1 MKKVQAHCAP
11 TITVNIIDKNKAVLV
26 GMIEDIFIKL
36 DKKNSSFKRVALNEF
51 NNFLRVLGVE
61 KQKFFKNI

>member
-36 DKKNSSFKRVALNEF
+36 DKKNPVSKELH
-51 NNFLRVLGVE
+51 
-61 KQKFFKNI
+61 

>member
-36 DKKNSSFKRVALNEF
+36 DKNSSFKRVALNEF